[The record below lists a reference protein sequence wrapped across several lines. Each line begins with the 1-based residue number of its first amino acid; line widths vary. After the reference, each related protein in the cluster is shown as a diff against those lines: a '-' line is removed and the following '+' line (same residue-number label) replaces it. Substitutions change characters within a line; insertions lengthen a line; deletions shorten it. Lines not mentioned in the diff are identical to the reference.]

1 MSQDLEIDAVIKP
14 SLKLSESGELM
25 NFHFNFTNIEN
36 KDRLAPRIVLEAID
50 EIRGRELGIYDNRE

>member
-1 MSQDLEIDAVIKP
+1 
-14 SLKLSESGELM
+14 M